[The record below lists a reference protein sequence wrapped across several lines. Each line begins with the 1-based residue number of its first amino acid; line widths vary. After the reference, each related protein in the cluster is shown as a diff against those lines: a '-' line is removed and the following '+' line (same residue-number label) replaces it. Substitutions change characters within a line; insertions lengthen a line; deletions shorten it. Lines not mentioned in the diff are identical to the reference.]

1 LTADKIRFTELEL
14 DILRLIEKHNGVC
27 ELKIVAEEL
36 RKSYV
41 EILRAA
47 QELSDKGFLTVE
59 TSSKRVIRLLPSGMR
74 VVDEGL
80 PERIAVEKIYNQGGL
95 VDLTS
100 LQKLLNTP
108 EDEFK
113 IILGWLR
120 TKNWVKLVKKEGSIT
135 VAVDKIPETGVD
147 ELLLKYIRD
156 SGEVIF
162 EQLDDEF
169 KKALEELKR
178 RREFVEVSPVTYRYL
193 KLTSLG
199 REALLRG
206 VEVKQEISQLTNEL
220 IKSGRWRDVAFKKFD
235 VSSPVSRV
243 YPGKLHPITALIEEI
258 REIFLEF
265 GFEEI
270 ESPLVENTFWNFDVL
285 FVPQDHPARD
295 AWDTFY
301 LKKPPK
307 GVLSNDKIVLNVK
320 ATHENGWV
328 TGSKGWG
335 YTWDRSEG
343 EKLILRTH
351 TTAATIRY
359 AAQHPDPPKKVFS
372 IDRVY
377 RNERTDYR
385 HLAEFMQIEGIIID
399 ENASLRELFGFLE
412 DFYKRLGFPKIRFRP
427 GYFPFTEPS
436 VEVDLYSDKL
446 NRWIE
451 MVGAGI
457 FRPEVTEPL
466 GVKAPVLAW
475 GMGFERLAMIRL
487 GLNDVRLL
495 YRNDI
500 NWLRNVPI
508 LIKKGV

>member
-1 LTADKIRFTELEL
+1 
-14 DILRLIEKHNGVC
+14 
-27 ELKIVAEEL
+27 
-36 RKSYV
+36 
-41 EILRAA
+41 
-47 QELSDKGFLTVE
+47 
-59 TSSKRVIRLLPSGMR
+59 
-74 VVDEGL
+74 
-80 PERIAVEKIYNQGGL
+80 
-95 VDLTS
+95 
-100 LQKLLNTP
+100 
-108 EDEFK
+108 
-113 IILGWLR
+113 
-120 TKNWVKLVKKEGSIT
+120 
-135 VAVDKIPETGVD
+135 
-147 ELLLKYIRD
+147 
-156 SGEVIF
+156 
-162 EQLDDEF
+162 
-169 KKALEELKR
+169 
-178 RREFVEVSPVTYRYL
+178 
-193 KLTSLG
+193 
-199 REALLRG
+199 
-206 VEVKQEISQLTNEL
+206 
-220 IKSGRWRDVAFKKFD
+220 
-235 VSSPVSRV
+235 
-243 YPGKLHPITALIEEI
+243 
-258 REIFLEF
+258 
-265 GFEEI
+265 
-270 ESPLVENTFWNFDVL
+270 
-285 FVPQDHPARD
+285 PQDHPARD

-301 LKKPPK
+301 LKKPSR
-307 GVLSNDKIVLNVK
+307 GVLSNDKIVSNVK

-359 AAQHPDPPKKVFS
+359 AAQHPHPPKKVFC
-372 IDRVY
+372 IDKVY

-399 ENASLRELFGFLE
+399 DNASLRELFGFLE

-446 NRWIE
+446 SRWIE